1 MFGQFFGDYLIKNN
15 IITKEQFNEV
25 IEYQKKSRVK
35 LGLIAVTEKLLT
47 VQQTDEVNQLQA
59 VMDKRFGDIAIEK
72 GYLTEDQVSHLLSLQ
87 GNSYLLFVQTLIEK
101 HNLTLEDIETYL
113 IAYQKDSNFSDSELE
128 ALKSGD
134 IDRIVPLFVH
144 IELPLYNDLIGLA
157 IRNIIR
163 FINNDIVIE
172 KAYEVKEYYIETLAS
187 QCLNGQHNIFVGFAA
202 KDKDLLAI
210 ANPFAKE
217 EFTKV
222 DEDSYDAVC
231 EFINC
236 IDGLYAS
243 KLSHEEVDIDM
254 LPPLSY
260 SNQKLISSGPIIV
273 VPLIIS
279 GKKNDLL
286 ISIDTKL
293 DIQ

>member
-25 IEYQKKSRVK
+25 MECQKKSRVK

-47 VQQTDEVNQLQA
+47 VKQSDEVNNLQA
-59 VMDKRFGDIAIEK
+59 IMDKRFGDIAIEK
-72 GYLTEDQVSHLLSLQ
+72 GYLTEDQVSHLLSQQ

-101 HNLTLEDIETYL
+101 EYLTLEGIETYIL
-113 IAYQKDSNFSDSELE
+113 AYQKESSFSDCELE

-157 IRNIIR
+157 IRNVIR
-163 FINNDIVIE
+163 FINNDIIIE
-172 KAYEVKEYYIETLAS
+172 KAYEAKEYSFETLAS
-187 QCLNGQHNIFVGFAA
+187 QCLKGQHNIFVGFSA

-210 ANPFAKE
+210 ANPYAKE

-243 KLSHEEVDIDM
+243 KLSHEGVDIDM

-260 SNQKLISSGPIIV
+260 SDQKLSTSGPIIV
-273 VPLIIS
+273 VPLMIG
-279 GKKNDLL
+279 GKKIDLV
-286 ISIDTKL
+286 ISIDTIL